1 MLFVLFCI
9 LTGIFII
16 WSVFREKKDNGTSLN
31 IGVTT
36 PNCPYCGVELAKF
49 PGRKT
54 KCKSCGNFIYVRTRP
69 ADNIKILIREDEKEL
84 IQIEWQ
90 KKNGTFE
97 YFQKQRN
104 ELESIKE
111 ELKQKRNSEFI
122 SDNDVKWV
130 YYQRKRLEAAN
141 IAAWHDYGVYSEQMA
156 GLLFSEKKYR
166 KALEHYLEAEYF
178 NLCCAGNASDFS
190 SKSFIKKMY
199 AGGRFD
205 VIRYLP
211 ECIEILKLNLKQV
224 KEIFLEMLVVNAPFP
239 LTKEEAW
246 KYLKRALK
254 EWDIV

>member
-16 WSVFREKKDNGTSLN
+16 WSVFREKKDDVSNSN
-31 IGVTT
+31 IGITT
-36 PNCPYCGVELAKF
+36 PNCPYCGVDLAKF

-54 KCKSCGNFIYVRTRP
+54 KCKTCGNFIYVRTRP
-69 ADNIKILIREDEKEL
+69 ADNAKILIREDEKEL
-84 IQIEWQ
+84 IQIEWE
-90 KKNGTFE
+90 KRNGTFE

-104 ELESIKE
+104 ELANIKL
-111 ELKQKRNSEFI
+111 ELQQTRNSGFV

-141 IAAWHDYGVYSEQMA
+141 IAAWHDYGLYTEQMA
-156 GLLFSEKKYR
+156 DLLFSERKYR

-178 NLCCAGNASDFS
+178 NLCCAGNAAGFS
-190 SKSFIKKMY
+190 SKSLIKKMS
-199 AGGRFD
+199 AGEHFG

-211 ECIEILKLNLKQV
+211 ECIENLKLNLKQV
-224 KEIFLEMLVVNAPFP
+224 KEIFLEILTVNAPFP

-246 KYLKRALK
+246 EYLNRAIK